1 MSRASLFPAPIVAGT
16 IGLGSLLASASGLTI
31 ENLLAP
37 AVAPAASFQPA
48 GEATL
53 PDDP

>member
-1 MSRASLFPAPIVAGT
+1 MSRASLLPAPTIACT
-16 IGLGSLLASASGLTI
+16 IGLGSLLASDGGLTI
-31 ENLLAP
+31 EDLLAP
-37 AVAPAASFQPA
+37 AVAPAASSQPA